1 MRLPFGSLKFGH
13 ETVSTTYTS
22 LYYTVTRYIPFE
34 VNFLMASKQNPA
46 TAVCINYLRYITMIE
61 PSPFSDMRPIGE
73 GLIKRKVFAGT
84 HTI

>member
-1 MRLPFGSLKFGH
+1 
-13 ETVSTTYTS
+13 
-22 LYYTVTRYIPFE
+22 
-34 VNFLMASKQNPA
+34 MASKQNPA

-73 GLIKRKVFAGT
+73 GLIKRKVFAGA